1 MAVFKMEIKKVL
13 KGKLFWLVI
22 IFAVVLTVLSAVYAI
37 QLKNRNFEILNKYG
51 YNLLYAIN
59 DNTYSNTVYRDYTS
73 ITPAMFYRF
82 IPLIC
87 VLAYGWS
94 YSSDVRSGY
103 IKSIITRTSK
113 LKYLISKYFA
123 TFISGG
129 LVVLI
134 PILVNILTLA
144 CFMPF
149 RMPSVFDSIYYSE
162 LPAFAFANLFYK
174 APALYMVI
182 ILIFHFILGGLFA
195 TFAMAVSMF
204 TTNKYIVTLFPFV
217 FSFLYSY
224 VCSVFLNNFFWG
236 EMDPLYLIDGLSGTY
251 RVLEYLILVY
261 GVFLILTAGT
271 IFFKGM
277 KKDVFL
283 NIKIRL
289 KKHNNKKV

>member
-1 MAVFKMEIKKVL
+1 M
-13 KGKLFWLVI
+13 
-22 IFAVVLTVLSAVYAI
+22 
-37 QLKNRNFEILNKYG
+37 
-51 YNLLYAIN
+51 
-59 DNTYSNTVYRDYTS
+59 
-73 ITPAMFYRF
+73 
-82 IPLIC
+82 
-87 VLAYGWS
+87 LAYGWS

-113 LKYLISKYFA
+113 LKYHTSKYFA

-134 PILVNILTLA
+134 PVLVNILTLA

-149 RMPSVFDSIYYSE
+149 RMPNISESAYYAE

-224 VCSVFLNNFFWG
+224 ACSMFLNRLFWG
-236 EMDPLYLIDGLSGTY
+236 EMDPLYQINKLSVTY
-251 RVLEYLILVY
+251 RILEYIILVY
-261 GVFLILTAGT
+261 GVFFVFTAGI

-277 KKDVFL
+277 KKDVF
-283 NIKIRL
+283 
-289 KKHNNKKV
+289 

>member
-1 MAVFKMEIKKVL
+1 MITIFKIEMKKVFE
-13 KGKLFWLVI
+13 GKLFWFVI
-22 IFAVVLTVLSAVYAI
+22 AFAVVLTVLSAVYELQSSKKDFDTLAG
-37 QLKNRNFEILNKYG
+37 FG
-51 YNLLYAIN
+51 YNVMSATL
-59 DNTYSNTVYRDYTS
+59 DNTYVNTVYRDFTS

-103 IKSIITRTSK
+103 IKSIITCTSK
-113 LKYLISKYFA
+113 SKYLISKYFA

-149 RMPSVFDSIYYSE
+149 RMPNIYESIYYAE

-204 TTNKYIVTLFPFV
+204 ATNKYIVTLFPFV

-224 VCSVFLNNFFWG
+224 ACSMFLNRLFLG
-236 EMDPLYLIDGLSGTY
+236 EMDPLYLINGLSSTY

-277 KKDVFL
+277 KKDVF
-283 NIKIRL
+283 
-289 KKHNNKKV
+289 

>member
-1 MAVFKMEIKKVL
+1 MAIFKIEMKKVF

-22 IFAVVLTVLSAVYAI
+22 AFAVVLTVLSAVYEI
-37 QLKNRNFEILNKYG
+37 QSSKKDLDIFSGFG
-51 YNLLYAIN
+51 YNVMSATF
-59 DNTYSNTVYRDYTS
+59 DNPYVKTVYRDFTS

-113 LKYLISKYFA
+113 LKYLTSKYFA

-149 RMPSVFDSIYYSE
+149 RMPNIYESIYYAE

-224 VCSVFLNNFFWG
+224 VCSVFLKNFFWG
-236 EMDPLYLIDGLSGTY
+236 EMDPLYLINGLSNTY

-261 GVFLILTAGT
+261 GIFLILTAGT

-277 KKDVFL
+277 KKDVF
-283 NIKIRL
+283 
-289 KKHNNKKV
+289 

>member
-1 MAVFKMEIKKVL
+1 MKKVF
-13 KGKLFWLVI
+13 KGKLFWFVI
-22 IFAVVLTVLSAVYAI
+22 AFAVVLTVLSAVYELQSSKKDFDTLAG
-37 QLKNRNFEILNKYG
+37 FG
-51 YNLLYAIN
+51 YNVMSATL
-59 DNTYSNTVYRDYTS
+59 DNTYVNTVYRDFTS

-113 LKYLISKYFA
+113 SKYLISKYFA

-149 RMPSVFDSIYYSE
+149 RMPNVSDSIYYAE
-162 LPAFAFANLFYK
+162 LSAFAFANLFYK
-174 APALYMVI
+174 VPALYMVI

-224 VCSVFLNNFFWG
+224 ACSMFLNRLFLG
-236 EMDPLYLIDGLSGTY
+236 EMDPLYLINGLSSTY

-277 KKDVFL
+277 KKDVF
-283 NIKIRL
+283 
-289 KKHNNKKV
+289 

>member
-1 MAVFKMEIKKVL
+1 MALLKIEIKKVL
-13 KGKLFWLVI
+13 KGKLFWFVI
-22 IFAVVLTVLSAVYAI
+22 IFAIILTVINVVNALDTRSHM
-37 QLKNRNFEILNKYG
+37 FENAYKYG
-51 YNLLYAIN
+51 NNLFYAIN
-59 DNTYSNTVYRDYTS
+59 DNVFVNTVYRDFEN

-103 IKSIITRTSK
+103 IKNIIIRTSK

-129 LVVLI
+129 LVILI
-134 PILVNILTLA
+134 PVLVNILTLA

-149 RMPSVFDSIYYSE
+149 RMPNVLESTSYGE
-162 LPAFAFANLFYK
+162 LPAFAFANLFYE
-174 APALYMVI
+174 APHLYMAV

-204 TTNKYIVTLFPFV
+204 TTNKYIVTLFPYV
-217 FSFLYSY
+217 FSFMYTYMCEVIFNLL
-224 VCSVFLNNFFWG
+224 FLG
-236 EMDPLYLIDGLSGTY
+236 EMDPLYQINTNSPTY
-251 RVLEYLILVY
+251 RILEYIILVY
-261 GVFLILTAGT
+261 GVFFVFTAAI

-277 KKDVFL
+277 RKDVF
-283 NIKIRL
+283 
-289 KKHNNKKV
+289 

>member
-1 MAVFKMEIKKVL
+1 MITLFKIEMKKVFKS
-13 KGKLFWLVI
+13 KLFWFVI
-22 IFAVVLTVLSAVYAI
+22 IFSIILTVVSAVKAI
-37 QLKNRNFEILNKYG
+37 QLRNQNYESMIKYN
-51 YNLLYAIN
+51 YNLLYAIF
-59 DNTYSNTVYRDYTS
+59 DNTFVNTVYRDFEN

-82 IPLIC
+82 IPLIS

-113 LKYLISKYFA
+113 LKYLTSKYFA

-134 PILVNILTLA
+134 PVLVNILTLA

-149 RMPSVFDSIYYSE
+149 RMPNVAESINYTE
-162 LPAFAFANLFYK
+162 LPAFAFANLFYE
-174 APALYMVI
+174 APPLYMAI
-182 ILIFHFILGGLFA
+182 ILLFHFILGGLFA
-195 TFAMAVSMF
+195 TFAMAVSML

-224 VCSVFLNNFFWG
+224 ACTMFLNRLFWG
-236 EMDPLYLIDGLSGTY
+236 EMDPLYQINKLSVTY
-251 RVLEYLILVY
+251 RILEYIILVY
-261 GVFLILTAGT
+261 GVFFVFTAGI

-277 KKDVFL
+277 KKDVF
-283 NIKIRL
+283 
-289 KKHNNKKV
+289 

>member
-1 MAVFKMEIKKVL
+1 MAIFKIEMKKVF

-22 IFAVVLTVLSAVYAI
+22 AFAVVLTVLSAVYELQSSKKDFDTLAG
-37 QLKNRNFEILNKYG
+37 FG
-51 YNLLYAIN
+51 YNVMSATL
-59 DNTYSNTVYRDYTS
+59 DNTYVNTVYRDFTS

-113 LKYLISKYFA
+113 LKYLTSKYFA

-149 RMPSVFDSIYYSE
+149 RMPNIYESIYYAE

-224 VCSVFLNNFFWG
+224 VCSVFLKNFFWG
-236 EMDPLYLIDGLSGTY
+236 EMDPLYLINGLSNTY

-261 GVFLILTAGT
+261 GIFLILTAGT

-277 KKDVFL
+277 KKDVF
-283 NIKIRL
+283 
-289 KKHNNKKV
+289 

>member
-1 MAVFKMEIKKVL
+1 MMAIFKIEMKKVF

-22 IFAVVLTVLSAVYAI
+22 AFAVVLTVLSAVYEL
-37 QLKNRNFEILNKYG
+37 QSSKKDFDFFSEFG
-51 YNLLYAIN
+51 YNLMSATF
-59 DNTYSNTVYRDYTS
+59 DNTYVNTVYRDSAS

-113 LKYLISKYFA
+113 LKYLTSKYFA

-129 LVVLI
+129 IVVLI
-134 PILVNILTLA
+134 PILVNILTIA

-149 RMPSVFDSIYYSE
+149 RMPNISESIYYAE

-224 VCSVFLNNFFWG
+224 ACTMFLNRLFWG
-236 EMDPLYLIDGLSGTY
+236 EMDPLYLIDGLSNTY

-277 KKDVFL
+277 KKDVF
-283 NIKIRL
+283 
-289 KKHNNKKV
+289 

>member
-1 MAVFKMEIKKVL
+1 MMAVFKMEMKKVL
-13 KGKLFWLVI
+13 KGKLFWFVI
-22 IFAVVLTVLSAVYAI
+22 IFAIILTTINVVNVI
-37 QLKNRNFEILNKYG
+37 QLRNRNFESMSKYNF
-51 YNLLYAIN
+51 NLLYAIF
-59 DNTYSNTVYRDYTS
+59 DNAFVNTVYRDFEN

-82 IPLIC
+82 IPLIT

-113 LKYLISKYFA
+113 LKYLTSKYFA

-134 PILVNILTLA
+134 PVLVNILTIA

-149 RMPSVFDSIYYSE
+149 RMPSIAESTNYSE
-162 LPAFAFANLFYK
+162 LPAFAFANFFYE
-174 APALYMVI
+174 APSLYMSI

-204 TTNKYIVTLFPFV
+204 TTNKYIVTISPFV
-217 FSFLYSY
+217 FSFVYSY
-224 VCSVFLNNFFWG
+224 LCTVLLNIFFFG
-236 EMDPLYLIDGLSGTY
+236 EMDPLYQINKLSITY
-251 RVLEYLILVY
+251 RLLEYIILVY
-261 GVFLILTAGT
+261 GVFFILTTGT

-277 KKDVFL
+277 KKDVF
-283 NIKIRL
+283 
-289 KKHNNKKV
+289 